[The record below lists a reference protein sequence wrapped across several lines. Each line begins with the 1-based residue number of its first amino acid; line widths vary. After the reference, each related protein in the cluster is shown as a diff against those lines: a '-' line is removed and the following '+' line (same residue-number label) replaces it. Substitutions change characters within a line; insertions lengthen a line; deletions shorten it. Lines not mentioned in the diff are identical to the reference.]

1 MPGSPTISLLFIFLP
16 TGDSFSGK
24 SAPTLRRALEPHLMS
39 FTTRFAPSPT
49 GYLHVGHAF
58 SALTTFDAARA
69 ANGRFL
75 LRIEDIDQGRA
86 RPEFEAAIYEDLAW
100 LGLRWEQ
107 PVRRQSEHMGDY
119 AAALQNLIE
128 RQLVYRCFRTRK
140 EVAEAIASAPH
151 GQAEEA
157 FRGEALPPDE
167 EAAKLEAGEPYA
179 WRLSL
184 KKARAFLGPRYFA
197 LVFEDETGPVRAEPE
212 RHGDV
217 ILARKE
223 FGASYHLA
231 SVWDDA
237 LQGVT
242 HVIRGE
248 DLREAAHLHVLL
260 QKLLDLPQPVYRHH
274 RLIFGDDGKRLAKRD
289 QAATLR
295 GLRESGKMPGDIR
308 ALLGM

>member
-1 MPGSPTISLLFIFLP
+1 MTFV
-16 TGDSFSGK
+16 
-24 SAPTLRRALEPHLMS
+24 
-39 FTTRFAPSPT
+39 TRFAPSPT
-49 GYLHVGHAF
+49 GYLHLGHAF
-58 SALTTFDAARA
+58 SALTAFDAARDA
-69 ANGRFL
+69 GGRFL

-86 RPEFEAAIYEDLAW
+86 RPAFEAAIFEDLAW
-100 LGLRWEQ
+100 LGVEWET
-107 PVRRQSEHMGDY
+107 PVRRQSEHMADY
-119 AAALQNLIE
+119 EAALQSLIE

-140 EVAEAIASAPH
+140 EIAEAIASAPH
-151 GQAEEA
+151 GEAEEP
-157 FRGEALPPDE
+157 FRGEALPPEE
-167 EAAKLEAGEPYA
+167 EAAKLEAGEAFA

-184 KKARAFLGPRYFA
+184 KKARAALGPAYFA
-197 LVFEDETGPVRAEPE
+197 LVFEDERGPVRAEPE

-217 ILARKE
+217 VLARKD

-260 QKLLDLPQPVYRHH
+260 QKLLELPQPVYRHH
-274 RLIFGDDGKRLAKRD
+274 RLILGEDGKRLAKRD

-295 GLRESGKMPGDIR
+295 GLREAGKTPAEVR
-308 ALLGM
+308 AMVGL